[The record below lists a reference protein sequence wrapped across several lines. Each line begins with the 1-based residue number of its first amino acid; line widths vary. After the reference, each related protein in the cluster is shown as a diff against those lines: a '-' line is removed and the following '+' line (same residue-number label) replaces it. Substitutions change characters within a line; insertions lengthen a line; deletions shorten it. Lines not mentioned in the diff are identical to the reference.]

1 MGLRSNSWLCVVL
14 LNRRYRRIPVGGW
27 LEIHDQGGNGDDMSR
42 LQSVCLSGRARAL
55 LFGVMAVAL
64 TACAGASVAPEA
76 NRLPMSPNRPTTVYV
91 YPFAVNSQDVT
102 LNQGFFQKTY
112 RSFTSSEAEQDQS
125 QQQLA
130 QATAQDLAAAIVS
143 ELQDLGFTA
152 AQVQRG
158 QQVTGDNVLIVD
170 GQFTAINEGNKL
182 RRMVIG
188 LGAGQS
194 TLNTQVQVYQMVA
207 GNAQQIM
214 NFSTSANSG
223 SMPGAAFT
231 APAGAAVGGAA
242 AAASLGANLAAGAT
256 KNYTSGMGYLA
267 KKTADQAVAYMSQYF
282 GVQAWIPQ
290 NMVKAAKQGSTSNF

>member
-1 MGLRSNSWLCVVL
+1 
-14 LNRRYRRIPVGGW
+14 
-27 LEIHDQGGNGDDMSR
+27 
-42 LQSVCLSGRARAL
+42 L
-55 LFGVMAVAL
+55 LFGMMAAAL
-64 TACAGASVAPEA
+64 TACAGASVAPQA
-76 NRLPMSPNRPTTVYV
+76 NGLPASPNRPTTVYV

-112 RSFTSSEAEQDQS
+112 RSLTGSQADQDQGQDQLAEQ
-125 QQQLA
+125 
-130 QATAQDLAAAIVS
+130 TAQDLAAAIVS

-152 AQVQRG
+152 TQLQRG
-158 QQVTGDNVLIVD
+158 QQVTGDNVLIID
-170 GQFTAINEGNKL
+170 GQFTSINEGNKL

-194 TLNTQVQVYQMVA
+194 TLDTQVQVYQMVA

-214 NFSTSANSG
+214 NFSTNANSG

-256 KNYTSGMGYLA
+256 KNYTSGMGFLA
-267 KKTADQAVAYMSQYF
+267 KKSADQAVAYMSQYF
-282 GVQAWIPQ
+282 GVQSWIPQ
-290 NMVKAAKQGSTSNF
+290 NMVKAADQNSDANF